1 MEHVFVHCGELSVKR
16 SFFLIVGIA
25 SVVFLGI
32 VILFRPGGGTP
43 DAPTPPEPEE
53 QLEIYVSDK
62 MDYSLKFSRILT
74 ERRIA
79 SARRIAE
86 KYPELRARAM
96 VVIDSL
102 QARLDRTA
110 E

>member
-1 MEHVFVHCGELSVKR
+1 MEHVFVHCGELSVKS

-32 VILFRPGGGTP
+32 VILFRSGGGSP
-43 DAPTPPEPEE
+43 DAPTLPEPEE

-62 MDYSLKFSRILT
+62 MNYSLKFSRILT

-79 SARRIAE
+79 NARRIAE
-86 KYPELRARAM
+86 KYPELRTHAM

>member
-1 MEHVFVHCGELSVKR
+1 MKR
-16 SFFLIVGIA
+16 SFFLIAGIA

-32 VILFRPGGGTP
+32 VILFRPGGGSP

-53 QLEIYVSDK
+53 QLEIYVSDN

-79 SARRIAE
+79 NARRIAE
-86 KYPELRARAM
+86 TNPDLRARAL

-102 QARLDRTA
+102 QARLDRAA